1 MLLRY
6 QYNKG
11 RTTSFK
17 EVMATA
23 LMLLMLLQLAICLC
37 AASEEVETTMD
48 DYRPKLNDSAMLD
61 RVKRTATPNNDN
73 SKCVKDPAQ
82 IHESTRGIVA
92 LGSGLVFI
100 LCLLLMFAVSCGCI
114 CTETKYVDVD

>member
-6 QYNKG
+6 QCNKD
-11 RTTSFK
+11 RTSSFS

-23 LMLLMLLQLAICLC
+23 LMLVMLLQLAICLC

-48 DYRPKLNDSAMLD
+48 GYNPKLNDTTLPD
-61 RVKRTATPNNDN
+61 RVKRNPPPAPSNNDN

-82 IHESTRGIVA
+82 IHESSRGIVA
-92 LGSGLVFI
+92 LDSCVVFI
-100 LCLLLMFAVSCGCI
+100 LCLGLMLADVCGRGN
-114 CTETKYVDVD
+114 KNY